1 VGRDEPGGRKKCEAP
16 RVSQP
21 LVDRLSPK
29 MQAKLTL
36 LVRNR
41 AQSDTTGTGVDVLLE
56 MSGSPVAIQEGF
68 RALRAGGR
76 ASLLGI
82 PTEWVPLDLVNEV
95 IFKGVTVQG
104 IYGRRMYETWAQ
116 MTALLTHGG
125 LNLEA
130 LFGEQKPFEDFE
142 NAFRLL
148 QGGFADKV
156 LLTPHA

>member
-1 VGRDEPGGRKKCEAP
+1 VRGSPRQAAP
-16 RVSQP
+16 RGSFVAENAGEAHSSGP
-21 LVDRLSPK
+21 KPCAVGHDRYGRRCV
-29 MQAKLTL
+29 A
-36 LVRNR
+36 R
-41 AQSDTTGTGVDVLLE
+41 
-56 MSGSPVAIQEGF
+56 MSGSSVAIHEGF
-68 RALRAGGR
+68 HALRAGGR

-116 MTALLTHGG
+116 MTAWLTHGG

-148 QGGFADKV
+148 QSGFADKV